1 MEDERGLVGLGH
13 HELGEGWKHLKTCVS
28 LSALS
33 FSLPPTFSL
42 IPSLS
47 AQFLSAPQSI
57 PSKLIDF
64 WESRILCF
72 FESLALGKEPV
83 LFPSRVENIELP

>member
-1 MEDERGLVGLGH
+1 MEDERRLVGLGC

-33 FSLPPTFSL
+33 FSLRPSSL
-42 IPSLS
+42 IPSPS
-47 AQFLSAPQSI
+47 AQFLSAPRSI
-57 PSKLIDF
+57 PSKLTDF

-83 LFPSRVENIELP
+83 LFPSCVENIELP